1 MAGTWRD
8 SARPVIARVI
18 AEVGTDDLKKLRAA
32 LRAAYPFGIY
42 DMHPRKIWL
51 DEIRVQL
58 GLKPVH
64 EPKMKEIQPVKP
76 LAGQGILFGD

>member
-8 SARPVIARVI
+8 SASPVIARVI
-18 AEVGTDDLKKLRAA
+18 ADVGIDDLKALKAA
-32 LRAAYPFGIY
+32 LRAAYPFGQY
-42 DMHPRKIWL
+42 DLHPRKIWL

-64 EPKMKEIQPVKP
+64 EPKMKAIQPVKP
-76 LAGQGILFGD
+76 LAGQGSLLGE